1 MEKSAR
7 AVTRD
12 AFGAV
17 VGAAGGTAGG
27 TAIGRAVGAAV
38 GAQPGE
44 GKTAGDAGSAK
55 HNRLINEAGTVPELL
70 APGDAGYDSGSN
82 DEDDDVMPRLRR
94 REPEDDFADNGEHDE
109 GLGNEDDPASE
120 MEQRPALCPRER
132 RTHER
137 GDTRSTASRE
147 ATRHNPDEGYAGFEP
162 PRLNSSKPVTGATN
176 NKGKTSPGEQMTASR
191 ETARPACHGKLLAP
205 SPGPVQ

>member
-70 APGDAGYDSGSN
+70 APGNAGYDSGSD
-82 DEDDDVMPRLRR
+82 DEDDDVMLRLRQ
-94 REPEDDFADNGEHDE
+94 REPDNDFADNAKHDE
-109 GLGNEDDPASE
+109 GLGNEDDLAPE
-120 MEQRPALCPRER
+120 TEQMPALCPCER

-137 GDTRSTASRE
+137 RNTRCTASQEDPMQPRRRVCWSRASTAE
-147 ATRHNPDEGYAGFEP
+147 F
-162 PRLNSSKPVTGATN
+162 
-176 NKGKTSPGEQMTASR
+176 
-191 ETARPACHGKLLAP
+191 
-205 SPGPVQ
+205 